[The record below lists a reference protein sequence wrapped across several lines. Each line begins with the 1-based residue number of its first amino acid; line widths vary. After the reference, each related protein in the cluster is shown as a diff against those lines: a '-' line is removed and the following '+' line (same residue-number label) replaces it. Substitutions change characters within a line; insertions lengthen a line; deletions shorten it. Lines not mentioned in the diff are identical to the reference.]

1 MKLRAVAIFMLCL
14 LGIGLIGAMQPV
26 RKRTA
31 KNHKTAHD
39 KRVYLVHADELRYN
53 QYQNGDAQVLTGH
66 VHFRHVGANL
76 Y

>member
-31 KNHKTAHD
+31 KNHRIFNRK
-39 KRVYLVHADELRYN
+39 YN
-53 QYQNGDAQVLTGH
+53 
-66 VHFRHVGANL
+66 
-76 Y
+76 